1 MHDRNAEMKNY
12 ANIFI
17 NVVDDDGDAED
28 DHLAVEG
35 NLAGVEGHQDVVH
48 HHRDVVRGQQEHQQ
62 DLSVL
67 DNRQHANNEKHTA

>member
-1 MHDRNAEMKNY
+1 MKNY

-17 NVVDDDGDAED
+17 DVVDDEGDAED

-62 DLSVL
+62 DLSVS
-67 DNRQHANNEKHTA
+67 DDRQHAYNEKHTT